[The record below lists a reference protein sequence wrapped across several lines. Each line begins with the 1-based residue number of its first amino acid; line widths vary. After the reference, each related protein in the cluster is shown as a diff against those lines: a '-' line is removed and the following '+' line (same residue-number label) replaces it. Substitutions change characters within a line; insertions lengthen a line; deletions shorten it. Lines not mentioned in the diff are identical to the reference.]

1 LCGYQLALARRSCSV
16 YRTLVMSW

>member
-1 LCGYQLALARRSCSV
+1 LCGYQLALARRRCSV